1 MTRAIARM
9 LVALLVGACVIAR
22 SASAEEEKILNL
34 YNWSDY
40 FAPDTL
46 STFEKETGIKV
57 RYDTYD
63 SDETL
68 QAKLMTGDSGYDLVW
83 PTNDFMARQIQVGA
97 FRELDKR
104 RLPNL
109 KHLDPA
115 LLALAA
121 QSDPGNRHGV
131 PYMWGTIGVGYDRA
145 KIDAILGKDFP
156 KDSLDLVFDPMI
168 ASRIAARCR
177 IGLPDAASMVL
188 PLALRYIGR
197 DPVNPSAA
205 DYEAAEAMLMK
216 VRPSIALF
224 VTSSDAHELIDGEA
238 CVMVGYSGAIDL
250 GADKARQLNGKR
262 DIVYDMPRIGTL
274 MWFDSMAIP
283 KTARHPD
290 NAHRFIDYIL
300 RPDVVA
306 RISNAKRYANAN
318 RDASPYLDAKLRGN
332 PAIYPGDAVRK
343 TLFTPMA
350 EPPALTRLQGRLWTK
365 FKAALR

>member
-1 MTRAIARM
+1 M
-9 LVALLVGACVIAR
+9 LAALAAGVCLIVQH
-22 SASAEEEKILNL
+22 ASAAEEKVLNL

-83 PTNDFMARQIQVGA
+83 PTNDFMARQIQAGA
-97 FRELDKR
+97 YRELDKR

-109 KHLDPA
+109 VHLDPA
-115 LLALAA
+115 VLKLAA
-121 QSDPGNRHGV
+121 QSDPGNRYGV
-131 PYMWGTIGVGYDRA
+131 PYMWGTVGVGYDRA
-145 KIDAILGKDFP
+145 KIVAILGKDLP
-156 KDSLDLVFDPMI
+156 KNSLDLVFDPAI
-168 ASRIAARCR
+168 ASRIAAKCR

-197 DPVNPSAA
+197 DPVHASAA
-205 DYEAAEAMLMK
+205 DYTAAETMLMK
-216 VRPSIALF
+216 VRPSIGVF
-224 VTSSDAHELIDGEA
+224 FNSSDAHELIDGEL
-238 CVMVGYSGAIDL
+238 CVLVGYSGAVSL
-250 GADKARQLNGKR
+250 AADKAKELNGKR
-262 DIVYDMPRIGTL
+262 DIVYDIPSIGTL

-283 KTARHPD
+283 KSARHPD

-306 RISNAKRYANAN
+306 KISNAKRYANAN
-318 RDASPYLDAKLRGN
+318 RDALKDMDPKLVAN
-332 PAIYPGDAVRK
+332 PTIYPDEATRK
-343 TLFTPMA
+343 TLFTPLA
-350 EPPALTRLQGRLWTK
+350 EAPALSRLQGRLWTR
-365 FKAALR
+365 FKADLH